1 MVNLA
6 GSNINQSLNTL
17 ENFVGKFIL
26 WRGLFQKHLDYD
38 NDSVSVYLVKNNP
51 DLVITSLFQRFN
63 GERKTNYDNVN
74 KLSTVVENDCFN
86 AYVIGRNVKSLTN
99 LNPKLKHT
107 PAHYNDMAT
116 VYNDYVKKL
125 NDFVNE
131 STNSIVYVSKSSV
144 KHTVSIDKL
153 IEQLN
158 VLIQADECNAYGR
171 EILTRYKTD
180 LTKFL
185 PRGFYDNSSVLPIT
199 VLNDY
204 DADDDSSTNI
214 SSLQTVSTYT
224 RSSSSTYS
232 SSSEASV
239 DEKVMSQFL
248 RESEKSVKLQNGNLD
263 LDSFEGNMVYSFS
276 YCNNDTFRRFQFVGV
291 RMQLS
296 GERDS
301 EDSREPLIIEELNDD
316 DDDDDDDGRLQ
327 DNGVQSAEVNLDGLK
342 SQGVDD
348 DDMEEIS
355 DDKVGKVE
363 TAEENKEGNVN
374 DGDEIA
380 RKRRRIEYSEPEKE
394 LVQQNGHCDDLES
407 GKEDVVEVQVVNC
420 ELVHQNGNNDDLEAK
435 KEDEIEVKAEN
446 CDLMHQN
453 GSCDNLEPEI
463 CELVHQNGNNDDLEA
478 KKEDEIQVKA
488 ENCELMHQNGNND
501 DLEVK
506 KEDDIEVK
514 AENCELVHQNASND
528 DLEPKEEND
537 IEVKVENCEL
547 IHQNKICDDLEQK
560 IENLYN

>member
-38 NDSVSVYLVKNNP
+38 NDSVSVYLVKKNP

-63 GERKTNYDNVN
+63 GERKTNYDNVK

-107 PAHYNDMAT
+107 PVHYNDMAT
-116 VYNDYVKKL
+116 VYNEYVKKL

-131 STNSIVYVSKSSV
+131 STNSIVYVSKSNV

-158 VLIQADECNAYGR
+158 VLIQADECNTYGR

-224 RSSSSTYS
+224 RSSASTYS
-232 SSSEASV
+232 SSSEVSV
-239 DEKVMSQFL
+239 GDKGVSQFPQ
-248 RESEKSVKLQNGNLD
+248 ECDKSVKIQNGNLD
-263 LDSFEGNMVYSFS
+263 LDSVEGNMMYSYSF
-276 YCNNDTFRRFQFVGV
+276 CNNDNFRRLQFVGV
-291 RMQLS
+291 NVRLS
-296 GERDS
+296 GGRESDDGRD
-301 EDSREPLIIEELNDD
+301 PLTIEELNE
-316 DDDDDDDGRLQ
+316 DDGGRLEGYALE
-327 DNGVQSAEVNLDGLK
+327 NEEGNLECLK
-342 SQGVDD
+342 
-348 DDMEEIS
+348 MEGIN
-355 DDKVGKVE
+355 DDKVGKIE
-363 TAEENKEGNVN
+363 IGEEKGEEAKEDNEEVCS
-374 DGDEIA
+374 GDDDDEVV
-380 RKRRRIEYSEPEKE
+380 RKRRKIEDASE
-394 LVQQNGHCDDLES
+394 LVRQNANIDDLELE
-407 GKEDVVEVQVVNC
+407 KEDEIEVKSENC
-420 ELVHQNGNNDDLEAK
+420 ELVHQNENFDDLEPEIKVKAEICELGHQNDNIDDLEPK
-435 KEDEIEVKAEN
+435 KEPEIEVKA
-446 CDLMHQN
+446 
-453 GSCDNLEPEI
+453 EI
-463 CELVHQNGNNDDLEA
+463 CELVHQNAN
-478 KKEDEIQVKA
+478 
-488 ENCELMHQNGNND
+488 
-501 DLEVK
+501 
-506 KEDDIEVK
+506 
-514 AENCELVHQNASND
+514 
-528 DLEPKEEND
+528 
-537 IEVKVENCEL
+537 
-547 IHQNKICDDLEQK
+547 CDDLEQK
-560 IENLYN
+560 IDENLETVKIDENCDLEKIEKLYN

>member
-17 ENFVGKFIL
+17 ENFVGKFVL
-26 WRGLFQKHLDYD
+26 WRRLFQKHLDYD

-107 PAHYNDMAT
+107 PVHYNDMAT
-116 VYNDYVKKL
+116 VYNEYVKKL

-131 STNSIVYVSKSSV
+131 STNSIVYTSKSNV

-199 VLNDY
+199 VLDDY

-224 RSSSSTYS
+224 RSSVSTYS

-239 DEKVMSQFL
+239 EEKGVSQFP
-248 RESEKSVKLQNGNLD
+248 RECDKSVKIQNGNLD
-263 LDSFEGNMVYSFS
+263 LDSVEDNMMYSYSF
-276 YCNNDTFRRFQFVGV
+276 CNTDNFRRFQFVGINV
-291 RMQLS
+291 RLA
-296 GERDS
+296 GGRETD
-301 EDSREPLIIEELNDD
+301 DSREPLIIEELNEDDDGSLEDKVLDNEEGNLEGLKKEGINDDDMEGISDDKVDKIEGEEKGNEGNQEVCLDD
-316 DDDDDDDGRLQ
+316 DDDDDDD
-327 DNGVQSAEVNLDGLK
+327 
-342 SQGVDD
+342 
-348 DDMEEIS
+348 EIP
-355 DDKVGKVE
+355 
-363 TAEENKEGNVN
+363 
-374 DGDEIA
+374 
-380 RKRRRIEYSEPEKE
+380 RKRRKIEDSEPEKE
-394 LVQQNGHCDDLES
+394 LV
-407 GKEDVVEVQVVNC
+407 
-420 ELVHQNGNNDDLEAK
+420 HQNDNIDNLEPK
-435 KEDEIEVKAEN
+435 KEDE
-446 CDLMHQN
+446 
-453 GSCDNLEPEI
+453 
-463 CELVHQNGNNDDLEA
+463 
-478 KKEDEIQVKA
+478 
-488 ENCELMHQNGNND
+488 
-501 DLEVK
+501 
-506 KEDDIEVK
+506 IEVK
-514 AENCELVHQNASND
+514 AENCELVHQNENCD
-528 DLEPKEEND
+528 ELEPEIEVKAENCELVHKNDNIDDFESKKEPE

-547 IHQNKICDDLEQK
+547 VHQNANCDDLEHK
-560 IENLYN
+560 IDENLETPKKDENCDLEKIDEK